1 MRPPAS
7 ATIETRADGTLRV
20 TCGHALD
27 APVPVIDVLV
37 QRAAIAGDAPFLV
50 ERDAQG
56 VWQRT
61 SYASFERRSAAIA
74 CGLARMGAGPGTRIA
89 LLSEN
94 SVAHALVVFAAMRIG
109 ATAAPLSP
117 AWSLHDDLT
126 LLRSVAPRVAP
137 TVLFAESG
145 VRFARAL
152 DAIATDE
159 RAIVTADGT
168 RGRSLAAL
176 EAAGGADPAATAA
189 LLAERRPVARGDTPA
204 KLFFTSGSTG
214 APKGVLTTHAML
226 AAGMAMY
233 GQLAERFDPPQVIL
247 DWLPWHH
254 VYGGNVQL
262 HHTLFAGG
270 TLWIDGG
277 RPVAGRFAQTLA
289 NLRDVSPTLYGS
301 VPVAF
306 TMLADALEAD
316 ADLRTRFFANL
327 RGLRYGGGS
336 LAQATCERIQ
346 RLAIATVGHPIPF
359 SSGWGMT
366 ETSGCGIGCWWD
378 VDRTGIIGLP
388 FPGVTLKLV
397 PLDDA
402 RHELRIRGPQ
412 VFDGYVDADVD
423 ADARDTFDDEGFF
436 RTGDATVWDDP
447 SQPLAGLR
455 FAGRLAE
462 QFKLD
467 SGTFVQ
473 SGAVR
478 LALLEALAPLV
489 REAVIAA
496 PDRPYLG
503 ALVWPNATADAP
515 ATLHAAIAERLAAYN
530 ALAGGSSRRIE
541 RAVLVDTPLAMA
553 AGEVTDKGSVNQRR
567 VLERRAALVAALYA
581 DVPDA
586 RVIVAPA
593 R

>member
-1 MRPPAS
+1 MRPPPS
-7 ATIETRADGTLRV
+7 ATIETRPDGTLRV
-20 TCGHALD
+20 TCGHPLD
-27 APVPVIDVLV
+27 APVPVVDVLV
-37 QRAAIAGDAPFLV
+37 QRAASSGDTAFLV
-50 ERDAQG
+50 ERDAHG

-61 SYASFERRSAAIA
+61 SFAAFERRSAAIA
-74 CGLARMGAGPGTRIA
+74 GALARMGAGPGARVAI
-89 LLSEN
+89 LSEN

-137 TVLFAESG
+137 TIVFAESG

-152 DAIATDE
+152 DAIAPDE

-168 RGRSLAAL
+168 RGRPLADL
-176 EAAGGADPAATAA
+176 EASGGADPAAVDA
-189 LLAERRPVARGDTPA
+189 LLAERHALARGNAPA

-306 TMLADALEAD
+306 TMLADALETD

-412 VFDGYVDADVD
+412 VFDGYVDGAPD
-423 ADARDTFDDEGFF
+423 AFDDEGFF
-436 RTGDATVWDDP
+436 RTGDATVWDEP
-447 SQPLAGLR
+447 AQPLAGLR

-478 LALLEALAPLV
+478 LALLETLALLV
-489 REAVIAA
+489 REAVVAA

-503 ALVWPNATADAP
+503 ALLWPRATADDP
-515 ATLHAAIAERLAAYN
+515 ATLHAAIAERLAEYN
-530 ALAGGSSRRIE
+530 AHAGGSSRRIE
-541 RAVLVDTPLAMA
+541 RAVLVDEPLAMA

-567 VLERRAALVAALYA
+567 VLERRAALVDTLYA
-581 DVPDA
+581 DGPDA
-586 RVIVAPA
+586 RVIVPPS